1 MMKSGCHKCDSLKL
15 LLCVKPVINVLLRHH
30 RNKNYPLCGR
40 VHHDYGKMTR
50 HICPGRVP
58 VEVWGLEE
66 AERLS
71 GLLGHSNIKCKGMKH
86 WWPSSPF
93 SCKTRRNIKLSLKYM
108 TQRWL
113 FVCSSSVLTSHV
125 RLCCCSKEDTACLH
139 FCERLCT
146 SDWTVNRY
154 CSPVILCPKG
164 FLSTRNNLLAKA

>member
-15 LLCVKPVINVLLRHH
+15 LLCVKPVIKVLLRHH

-125 RLCCCSKEDTACLH
+125 RLCCCSKEDDLVHNMSAL
-139 FCERLCT
+139 L
-146 SDWTVNRY
+146 WKTVYEWLN
-154 CSPVILCPKG
+154 SESLL
-164 FLSTRNNLLAKA
+164 LSRHSVPQRISVDS